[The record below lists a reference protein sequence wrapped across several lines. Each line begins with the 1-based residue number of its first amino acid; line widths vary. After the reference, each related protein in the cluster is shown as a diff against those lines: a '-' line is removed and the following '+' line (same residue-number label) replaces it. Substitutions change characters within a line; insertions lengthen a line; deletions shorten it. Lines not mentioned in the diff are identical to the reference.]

1 MPMFD
6 QIRKD
11 PNRVNAAHSL
21 TRNNIEFAGVVVY
34 FFSLAVLF
42 AITIIVMMCQ
52 TGSTNEKSAI
62 DHQPLEMV
70 SSADYR

>member
-34 FFSLAVLF
+34 FFSLAVAF
-42 AITIIVMMCQ
+42 VMTIIVMMCQ
-52 TGSTNEKSAI
+52 GA
-62 DHQPLEMV
+62 
-70 SSADYR
+70 